1 MICSWKQ
8 FGADIPG
15 NFQSIAINKDAD
27 VVALVEET
35 NVVTWAWNKNTWKQ
49 RGSLVDSNAT
59 SVSISD
65 DGNTIAVVSGSYGR
79 VYDWDSVWTQRG
91 QDIVNV
97 VDGVDISSSGNVV
110 AFTLGVYEWN
120 PFQHDWQPRG
130 NHNGSLVSINDEGNV
145 IAHVDIAAVVIY
157 KWDQNQWTLQ
167 GDDIDVTNPVLA
179 SLSEYGDIVA
189 IATTDSV
196 RDSAQIWSWND
207 TGWIRRGENIISGN
221 TVSLSASGNIV
232 AVDGAAYKWNGQ
244 IWKPRGTFK
253 GTSPVL
259 SSDGQYVAAIRTRS
273 AQIYQYT
280 CDAKNHEPEHLKLF
294 FWIALSATIVTFSFF
309 AVLATLMDKVR
320 RTELKRRIRVMF
332 N

>member
-15 NFQSIAINKDAD
+15 NFQSIAISKDAD
-27 VVALVEET
+27 LVALIEET
-35 NVVTWAWNKNTWKQ
+35 NVVTWAWNQNTWKR
-49 RGSLVDSNAT
+49 RGSFVDSNAT

-65 DGNTIAVVSGSYGR
+65 DANTIAVVSGSYGR

-91 QDIVNV
+91 QDIVHG
-97 VDGVDISSSGNVV
+97 VDDVDISSSGNVV
-110 AFTLGVYEWN
+110 AFTLGVYKWN
-120 PFQHDWQPRG
+120 AFQHDWQPRG

-145 IAHVDIAAVVIY
+145 ITNVDTTAVVIH
-157 KWDQNQWTLQ
+157 KWDQNQWRIQ
-167 GDDIDVTNPVLA
+167 GDGINATYEILSA
-179 SLSEYGDIVA
+179 SLNEYGNIVA
-189 IATTDSV
+189 IATT
-196 RDSAQIWSWND
+196 DSAQIWSWND
-207 TGWIRRGENIISGN
+207 TGWIRRGKNLEGN
-221 TVSLSASGNIV
+221 TVSLSGSGDIV

-259 SSDGQYVAAIRTRS
+259 SSDGQYVAVIRTHS
-273 AQIYQYT
+273 AQISHYT

-309 AVLATLMDKVR
+309 AVLATLMDKIR